1 MLQEEWRPH
10 STFPP
15 TPSST
20 SQYREEYSRH
30 ASPMTRDIQT
40 PVPTPSSDAPILHR
54 QDIRNKNL
62 RLFAASLLALR
73 EPLVLALSNEI
84 DMDKER
90 VLGGKRR
97 LT

>member
-1 MLQEEWRPH
+1 MRQ
-10 STFPP
+10 SFTGKTF
-15 TPSST
+15 
-20 SQYREEYSRH
+20 
-30 ASPMTRDIQT
+30 AI
-40 PVPTPSSDAPILHR
+40 
-54 QDIRNKNL
+54 KNL

>member
-1 MLQEEWRPH
+1 
-10 STFPP
+10 
-15 TPSST
+15 
-20 SQYREEYSRH
+20 
-30 ASPMTRDIQT
+30 MTRDIQT
-40 PVPTPSSDAPILHR
+40 PVQHR
-54 QDIRNKNL
+54 AAMRQSFTGKTFAIKNL

>member
-1 MLQEEWRPH
+1 
-10 STFPP
+10 
-15 TPSST
+15 
-20 SQYREEYSRH
+20 
-30 ASPMTRDIQT
+30 MTRDIQT